1 MSYKQSD
8 IELGKRIK
16 YIRSSLKMDQKS
28 FANLIDATVSAL
40 SNWENGRNAP
50 NDIRL
55 KAIADIAGISVEEL
69 KYGNELERKK
79 RNEDIEMWKR
89 VLENHTNDLDSLQ
102 NLKDSNY
109 LTNLMNI
116 TTKLENDISKIID
129 DINAGKLNLEGV
141 KIKLDTLQTGLSEV
155 SYNTY
160 DDMKVLDANIASNK
174 STIDLAN
181 RKLEELGYTSASNDK
196 TDAE

>member
-1 MSYKQSD
+1 MKLAKN
-8 IELGKRIK
+8 IE
-16 YIRSSLKMDQKS
+16 
-28 FANLIDATVSAL
+28 N
-40 SNWENGRNAP
+40 
-50 NDIRL
+50 IRL
-55 KAIADIAGISVEEL
+55 SRGLNKAEFGKLFNTTGSLVGRWERGIVVPNETRLLKLANYAGITVEEL

-174 STIDLAN
+174 NTIDLAN
-181 RKLEELGYTSASNDK
+181 RKLKELGYNSASDNK
-196 TDAE
+196 TDAD

>member
-1 MSYKQSD
+1 MN
-8 IELGKRIK
+8 
-16 YIRSSLKMDQKS
+16 QKS

-55 KAIADIAGISVEEL
+55 KAIADIAGISIDKL

-79 RNEDIEMWKR
+79 RNEEIEIWKR
-89 VLENHTNDLDSLQ
+89 VLENHTNDLNSLQ

-109 LTNLMNI
+109 HTNLMSII
-116 TTKLENDISKIID
+116 TELDSDLSKIID

-141 KIKLDTLQTGLSEV
+141 KIELDTLQTGLSEV
-155 SYNTY
+155 GFNTY

-174 STIDLAN
+174 TTIDLAN
-181 RKLEELGYTSASNDK
+181 RKLKELGYNSASNSK
-196 TDAE
+196 TDAD